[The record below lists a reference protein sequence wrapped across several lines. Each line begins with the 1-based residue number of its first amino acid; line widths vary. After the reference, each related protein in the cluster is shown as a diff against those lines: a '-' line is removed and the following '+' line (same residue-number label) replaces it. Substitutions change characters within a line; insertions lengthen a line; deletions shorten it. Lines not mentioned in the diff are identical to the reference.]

1 MRSFLCFARGHDSE
15 WEAVCV
21 DLDIAVQGRTFNEVQ
36 QALEDAVISYVGA
49 AHAEDPETCS
59 KLLNRRA
66 PLWVA
71 LLWTWRVLKTA
82 WRSRSDNDTSAS
94 FPVACPA

>member
-1 MRSFLCFARGHDSE
+1 MRSFLCFARGHGSE
-15 WEAVCV
+15 WEAICV
-21 DLDIAVQGRTFNEVQ
+21 DLDIAVQGRSFNEVRQ
-36 QALEDAVISYVGA
+36 GLEEAVASYVES
-49 AHAEDPETCS
+49 AHAEDAETCS

-66 PLWVA
+66 PLWVV
-71 LLWTWRVLKTA
+71 LLWTWRVLKSA